1 MSPETSQ
8 VRSSNVQLSAEDCA
22 ALFSAQLVMGS
33 LNREPPWLPMVPAGV
48 MHLRNP
54 PVLSLSLSAVL
65 SLQSC
70 RSLAAFDQSVS
81 SGELTAKCA
90 RETLVQKLRTPAHGL
105 KVTGHVQTH
114 QLSGNTM
121 TFSEVNKEVN
131 VVLEAF
137 DEVEWNTLFATY
149 LDAQAAVEADTG
161 TKRTF
166 VEQYKDC
173 LLRETPVAAC
183 AEIGDGTRYSTA
195 ALPSISDGG
204 ESLADTFTEP
214 CNVCSCP
221 LLCCCESGG
230 ACGKLVI

>member
-1 MSPETSQ
+1 MASHGTGRGVASPRPSCSLAIS
-8 VRSSNVQLSAEDCA
+8 VRCS
-22 ALFSAQLVMGS
+22 F
-33 LNREPPWLPMVPAGV
+33 P
-48 MHLRNP
+48 
-54 PVLSLSLSAVL
+54 AVL
-65 SLQSC
+65 QVSC
-70 RSLAAFDQSVS
+70 SFRSERQLGRADGKVRPGSP
-81 SGELTAKCA
+81 CA
-90 RETLVQKLRTPAHGL
+90 EATNAYARTEGDRARSDAS
-105 KVTGHVQTH
+105 T
-114 QLSGNTM
+114 TM

-131 VVLEAF
+131 FVLEAF

-183 AEIGDGTRYSTA
+183 AKIGDGTRYSTA

-214 CNVCSCP
+214 GNVCTCP
-221 LLCCCESGG
+221 LL
-230 ACGKLVI
+230 